1 VKTPQPLLRLHFFSM
16 NFDFISITILLF
28 QERGMILL
36 RFYNKLDLVLMF
48 YLVAGLYFY
57 IKIYLSIEMGLKK

>member
-1 VKTPQPLLRLHFFSM
+1 MKTPQPLLRLHFFSM
-16 NFDFISITILLF
+16 NFYFISITILLF

-57 IKIYLSIEMGLKK
+57 IKKYLSIEMGLKK

>member
-1 VKTPQPLLRLHFFSM
+1 M
-16 NFDFISITILLF
+16 NFYFISITILLF

-48 YLVAGLYFY
+48 YPVAGLYFY
-57 IKIYLSIEMGLKK
+57 IKKYLSIEMGLKK